1 MKPGKLNQERL
12 TVLSLW
18 SGVNLSLVVYLLQ
31 PITISLLLC
40 LPLSL
45 AIAYLYFAFWK
56 LSFSFSQDG
65 SITGFIGNFIDGEQ
79 SLKYQNRVLLKL
91 AVSCLIG
98 AIAAFSLYKLGI
110 VIYAVAVLSY
120 ILFSFFLI
128 PLLLGVKFYW
138 K

>member
-1 MKPGKLNQERL
+1 MKLHKLNQERL
-12 TVLSLW
+12 TILSLW

-65 SITGFIGNFIDGEQ
+65 SMSGFIGNFIDGEHPHE
-79 SLKYQNRVLLKL
+79 YQNRVLLKL
-91 AVSCLIG
+91 AASCLIG
-98 AIAAFSLYKLGI
+98 AIISLALYKVGI

-120 ILFSFFLI
+120 VLLSFFLLPI
-128 PLLLGVKFYW
+128 LLRVKFYW